1 MRQQRARAI
10 SAPALPLR
18 QTLRE
23 RAGSVAAA
31 VAQEPRG
38 IALTILFVQWVTVV
52 WEPHWY
58 AAAKGPDV
66 VLKLPMLLFASIV
79 LIIALG
85 VPTTE
90 TWQRRWQWYT
100 PLLAYI
106 AICAIMVPFAPN
118 IGYARMSL
126 QTIVLWWAFI
136 AATGAV
142 VDSAPRAEWLV
153 KMYAFAFLW
162 WAVWGLRFGL
172 VQWHYSLSNYDGFGA
187 FNVGGVGICYFLAMG
202 ATNKKLKYT
211 MYTLAALCAMG
222 VVASFARGAFL
233 ALTIVLF
240 TIWLRSPHKGKT
252 FAAMIGVVLVIVAAA
267 SLLFE
272 EGFFWNEIMSV
283 FEEGTTEGTGED
295 RMILWGA
302 GWRVFTERPFLGA
315 GLRNWGVV
323 AASLFQPGELPGD
336 YANPG
341 RLYTMNLHNVW
352 LTILAES
359 GIIGSMAF
367 LWILVDFWRR
377 NKAMRTAEAE
387 ARWVMMGGT
396 IKLRSIALG
405 LEASMLAFI
414 FNSIIYAM
422 MSLHWFWTMLG
433 LNFLLHSLVI
443 NQHRFNRGRVAR
455 KATG

>member
-1 MRQQRARAI
+1 MA
-10 SAPALPLR
+10 
-18 QTLRE
+18 E
-23 RAGSVAAA
+23 
-31 VAQEPRG
+31 EPRG
-38 IALTILFVQWVTVV
+38 LALTLLFIQWVTVV
-52 WEPHWY
+52 YEPHWY

-66 VLKLPMLLFASIV
+66 VLKLPLILFASIV
-79 LIIALG
+79 VILAIG
-85 VPTTE
+85 VPITE
-90 TWQRRWQWYT
+90 SWQRRWQWYA

-106 AICAIMVPFAPN
+106 AVCAVMVPFAPN

-126 QTIVLWWAFI
+126 QTIVLWWGMI
-136 AATGAV
+136 AATGAI
-142 VDSAPRAEWLV
+142 VDSPRRAEFLL

-187 FNVGGVGICYFLAMG
+187 FNVGGFGICYFLAMG
-202 ATNKKLKYT
+202 ATNRKLKYI
-211 MYTLAALCAMG
+211 MYAIAALCAMG

-240 TIWLRSPHKGKT
+240 TIWLRSPHKGRT
-252 FAAMIGVVLVIVAAA
+252 FLAMAGAVVVIVAAA
-267 SLLFE
+267 SLLFD

-302 GWRVFTERPFLGA
+302 GWRVFTEHPFLGS

-352 LTILAES
+352 LTILAET
-359 GIIGSMAF
+359 GIIGSLAF
-367 LWILVDFWRR
+367 LWILIDFWRR
-377 NKAMRTAEAE
+377 NKALRTPEAE
-387 ARWVMMGGT
+387 ARWHAMGGT
-396 IKLRSIALG
+396 LKLRPVALG
-405 LEASMLAFI
+405 LEASMIAFI

-443 NQHRFNRGRVAR
+443 NQAPRRARTRG
-455 KATG
+455 K